1 MISHVAG
8 DTSSQANSSAPV
20 SSKRA
25 TATVRKT
32 EIRDGMCRT
41 SILPHP
47 LGDVEVQRAAITS
60 REGRDPLS
68 LNGHGASKTKQ
79 IVNDGHLQRA
89 LRHQTGGS
97 SATSI
102 VTMRL
107 KTKLLLASSAIVLI
121 VLTLSEWI
129 GYRQTSQFL
138 NGHEMRMASEMNHG
152 AVLADLQQG
161 RQALLLRSAT
171 LHTFHGIIT
180 IIALILAL
188 NALWSRTVLRP
199 LADLLRH
206 INYMRRG
213 SWGTP
218 VPVRS
223 KDEIGELTEA
233 FNELGGQLTLTVHQF
248 AAASKLSAL
257 ALLGQSLVKKVVSA
271 AELVRAAQIGLDRHS
286 EDSEDATSRECA
298 RLQRAVKLLEE
309 IPLLFDAEFQRELS
323 QYSASPAPP
332 TGLPEDQAAS
342 HQDTHV
348 QRSCPARP

>member
-1 MISHVAG
+1 M
-8 DTSSQANSSAPV
+8 Q
-20 SSKRA
+20 
-25 TATVRKT
+25 
-32 EIRDGMCRT
+32 
-41 SILPHP
+41 
-47 LGDVEVQRAAITS
+47 
-60 REGRDPLS
+60 
-68 LNGHGASKTKQ
+68 
-79 IVNDGHLQRA
+79 
-89 LRHQTGGS
+89 
-97 SATSI
+97 
-102 VTMRL
+102 
-107 KTKLLLASSAIVLI
+107 
-121 VLTLSEWI
+121 
-129 GYRQTSQFL
+129 
-138 NGHEMRMASEMNHG
+138 MASEMNHG

-180 IIALILAL
+180 ITALILAL

-206 INYMRRG
+206 INYMHRG
-213 SWGTP
+213 SWGTA

-271 AELVRAAQIGLDRHS
+271 AELVRAAQIGLAPHS
-286 EDSEDATSRECA
+286 GNSEGATGTECA

-332 TGLPEDQAAS
+332 TGFPGNKAAS
-342 HQDTHV
+342 RQDTHV